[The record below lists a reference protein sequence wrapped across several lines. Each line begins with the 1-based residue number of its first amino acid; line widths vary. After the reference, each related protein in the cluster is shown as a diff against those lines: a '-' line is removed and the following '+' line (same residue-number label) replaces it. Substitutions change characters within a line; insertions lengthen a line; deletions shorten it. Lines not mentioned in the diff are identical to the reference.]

1 MKTSN
6 LIKFSILSGIFIS
19 IGGWAYLAIGG
30 IVGMIFFTFGL
41 LAVVHFGTTLYTGT
55 AGFDFT
61 EGGKWWKLPLILLFN
76 VIGCIIMGFITR
88 CSSLELMDAAEKIVQ
103 IRMNNGF
110 FNSLGLGVGCGIIM
124 TSAVAFAPE
133 NKYLPLLFGVP
144 VFIACGFF
152 HSIADAFY
160 ISSCS
165 IDFITTNYKEI
176 LLSWS
181 GVVIGN
187 FIGCYTQNAFGFNL
201 KKNI

>member
-110 FNSLGLGVGCGIIM
+110 FNSLGLGVNTQVNNTQDTNNNGRRRYAKCLSFLIFLSILHSLYSFIM
-124 TSAVAFAPE
+124 
-133 NKYLPLLFGVP
+133 
-144 VFIACGFF
+144 I
-152 HSIADAFY
+152 
-160 ISSCS
+160 
-165 IDFITTNYKEI
+165 
-176 LLSWS
+176 
-181 GVVIGN
+181 
-187 FIGCYTQNAFGFNL
+187 
-201 KKNI
+201 